1 MGDQVDQ
8 AGRMLFERKTLQTIE
23 SISVTR
29 RNIIILNTIFK
40 PQLPVFNKFESGEIQ
55 SFAESM
61 EEYWGNI
68 LDYYQ
73 KIWDL
78 IEDYSELIEGYSKT
92 FDSLQTNRTNEIVKT
107 LTLVST
113 IVLPLTF
120 ITSVYGMNIL
130 LPLQENKYAF
140 HIITA
145 VMVALAGFM
154 LFYFKKR
161 HWM

>member
-1 MGDQVDQ
+1 
-8 AGRMLFERKTLQTIE
+8 
-23 SISVTR
+23 
-29 RNIIILNTIFK
+29 
-40 PQLPVFNKFESGEIQ
+40 
-55 SFAESM
+55 
-61 EEYWGNI
+61 
-68 LDYYQ
+68 
-73 KIWDL
+73 
-78 IEDYSELIEGYSKT
+78 LIEGYSKT